1 MTRSEWQWC
10 DRCLAT
16 LSLAIQKALRDR
28 DAEEHTPAGGR
39 RFRRRPVSPLR
50 LLAALLLCPV
60 SAEGPPVQFTQCTT
74 EVTEKKAQLYHD
86 LRRYYLSQDWGS
98 SSFAARAHASFE

>member
-1 MTRSEWQWC
+1 MLKNILQQEEGVSVDAPSHLC
-10 DRCLAT
+10 DY
-16 LSLAIQKALRDR
+16 LRR
-28 DAEEHTPAGGR
+28 YVQCQR
-39 RFRRRPVSPLR
+39 RGHQ
-50 LLAALLLCPV
+50 C
-60 SAEGPPVQFTQCTT
+60 TQCTT